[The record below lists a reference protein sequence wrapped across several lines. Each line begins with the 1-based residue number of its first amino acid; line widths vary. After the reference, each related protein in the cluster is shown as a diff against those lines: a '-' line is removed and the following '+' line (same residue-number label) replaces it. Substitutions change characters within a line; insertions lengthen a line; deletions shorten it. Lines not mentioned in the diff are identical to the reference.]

1 MTKHN
6 HLLAAMLLSI
16 GACASSSV
24 QAQNKLD
31 TAPASINLERE
42 KTLGKVNAVTADQ
55 PQKFDSTFQLSRTRE
70 SESTALT
77 ASQAKAAVP
86 TKPRAGEKTEMT
98 YGWALGSLP
107 PIETQAPSAKRL
119 IKRQAP
125 AFTEDGSLK
134 PQYTPDFSRQK
145 AQMAEL
151 AGRTVV
157 DLPRLELTGNGK
169 LPAAPTVQELAKL
182 SEQAWS
188 IADIVNIGLANSTV
202 LQSSGAQL
210 QAAADRTGQAR
221 ADYFPTLS
229 ARVAK
234 GHENSTV
241 LGSATDAHIYET
253 KALRLA
259 VPIYNR
265 TIHQNHLSAKKQ
277 EQSAKLKQQ
286 GALESVALSLTKATV
301 DVATTR
307 LNLDFS
313 DELLVQMNQIL
324 GYVEVRTQSGVT
336 SQSDLERARTRLLT
350 ATQGRLDL
358 QAAYKTALYELERL
372 LGQSPLALRLPMLN
386 ALPGLPTTKAEMRQ
400 LTTENNADIRALREN
415 VAAQEAAIA
424 AISGKVLPTVGLSL
438 ENDLNTNIS
447 TTSPELHNKRALVVL
462 AWGAS
467 MGGKEVYAE
476 SEARAELR
484 NRIAQLDE
492 ETKKIEQAIEAD
504 FALLQ
509 SATLRISAG
518 QSEQIAAARVTESVK
533 EQIKT
538 GRMGSLLDALD
549 ASERL
554 YGARSRVVAA
564 LGQQMQ
570 AQAQLLRWLGSLSQL
585 RETASLTLDT
595 GSAVLSGS
603 ANTQTAQK

>member
-1 MTKHN
+1 MNQRNYILT
-6 HLLAAMLLSI
+6 AMLLSI
-16 GACASSSV
+16 SACTSIPV
-24 QAQNKLD
+24 LAQNKLEPSF
-31 TAPASINLERE
+31 TSISSERE
-42 KTLGKVNAVTADQ
+42 KTLSKVNAVTADQ
-55 PQKFDSTFQLSRTRE
+55 PQSFDSTFQLAKTRE
-70 SESTALT
+70 SNNTALT
-77 ASQAKAAVP
+77 ERAAKEAQP
-86 TKPRAGEKTEMT
+86 TKPRNGQKTEMT
-98 YGWALGSLP
+98 QGWLLSSLP
-107 PIETQAPSAKRL
+107 PIETQAPSPKRL

-125 AFTEDGSLK
+125 VFSEDGSAK

-151 AGRTVV
+151 VGRTVV
-157 DLPRLELTGNGK
+157 DLPRLELTGSGK
-169 LPAAPTVQELAKL
+169 LPLTPAEKEMEKLAD
-182 SEQAWS
+182 QAWS
-188 IADIVNIGLANSTV
+188 IADVVSIGLANSPV

-210 QAAADRTGQAR
+210 QAATDRTGQAR

-234 GHENSTV
+234 GHENSTT
-241 LGSATDAHIYET
+241 LGSSTDAHIYET
-253 KALRLA
+253 KAVRLA

-265 TIHQNHLSAKKQ
+265 TTHQNHLSAKKQ
-277 EQSAKLKQQ
+277 EQSAKLKQR
-286 GALESVALSLTKATV
+286 GSVESVALSLTKATV
-301 DVATTR
+301 DLATTR

-313 DELLVQMNQIL
+313 DELLAQMNQIL
-324 GYVEVRTQSGVT
+324 SYVEVRTQSGVT
-336 SQSDLERARTRLLT
+336 SQADLERARTRLLT
-350 ATQGRLDL
+350 ATQTRLDL

-372 LGQSPLALRLPMLN
+372 VGQSPLALRLPALN
-386 ALPGLPTTKAEMRQ
+386 TLPGLPTTKAEIRQ
-400 LTTENNADIRALREN
+400 LTRENNADILALREN
-415 VAAQEAAIA
+415 VAAQEAAVA

-447 TTSPELHNKRALVVL
+447 ATSPELHNKRALVVL

-484 NRIAQLDE
+484 NRLAQLDE
-492 ETKKIEQAIEAD
+492 EVQKTEQAVEAD

-518 QSEQIAAARVTESVK
+518 QAEQIAAARVIESVK

-564 LGQQMQ
+564 LGQQIQ
-570 AQAQLLRWLGSLSQL
+570 AQAQLLRWMGGLSQL
-585 RETASLTLDT
+585 RDKANLMLDT
-595 GSAVLSGS
+595 GSSGVDS
-603 ANTQTAQK
+603 NISVQASQK

>member
-1 MTKHN
+1 MIKHN
-6 HLLAAMLLSI
+6 YILTAMLLSI
-16 GACASSSV
+16 GMSASNLTLAQDKKDADVSSIV
-24 QAQNKLD
+24 
-31 TAPASINLERE
+31 IERE

-55 PQKFDSTFQLSRTRE
+55 PKKYDTSYQLARTRE
-70 SESTALT
+70 SESTVLT
-77 ASQAKAAVP
+77 SLAAKESAP
-86 TKPRAGEKTEMT
+86 TKPRNADKTEVP

-107 PIETQAPSAKRL
+107 PIETQAPSPKRL

-125 AFTEDGSLK
+125 AFTEDGSSK

-145 AQMAEL
+145 AQLAEL
-151 AGRTVV
+151 AGRLVV
-157 DLPRLELTGNGK
+157 DLPRLELTVSGK
-169 LPAAPTVQELAKL
+169 LPAAPTAQELATL
-182 SEQAWS
+182 AEQAWS
-188 IADIVNIGLANSTV
+188 IADVVNIGLANSTV
-202 LQSSGAQL
+202 LQSSRAQL
-210 QAAADRTGQAR
+210 QAASDRTGQAR
-221 ADYFPTLS
+221 ADFFPTMS
-229 ARVAK
+229 ARIAK
-234 GHENSTV
+234 GHENSTS

-259 VPIYNR
+259 VPVYNR
-265 TIHQNHLSAKKQ
+265 TINQNHLSAKKQ
-277 EQSAKLKQQ
+277 EASARLKQQ
-286 GALESVALSLTKATV
+286 GALEAVALSLAKATV
-301 DVATTR
+301 DVATSR

-313 DELLVQMNQIL
+313 DDLLVQMNQIL

-358 QAAYKTALYELERL
+358 QASYKTALYELERL
-372 LGQSPLALRLPMLN
+372 VGQSPSALRLPMLN
-386 ALPGLPTTKAEMRQ
+386 ALPGLPTTKAEIRQ
-400 LTTENNADIRALREN
+400 LTKELNADLRALREN
-415 VAAQEAAIA
+415 VAAQEAAVA
-424 AISGKVLPTVGLSL
+424 AISGKVLPTVGISL
-438 ENDLNTNIS
+438 ENDLNSNVS
-447 TTSPELHNKRALVVL
+447 ATSPEQHNKRALVVL
-462 AWGAS
+462 SWSAS

-484 NRIAQLDE
+484 NRIAQLSE
-492 ETKKIEQAIEAD
+492 ETQKVEQAIEAD

-509 SATLRISAG
+509 SATLRIAAG

-570 AQAQLLRWLGSLSQL
+570 AQAQLLRWLGGLSEL
-585 RETASLTLDT
+585 RNTASLTLDIND
-595 GSAVLSGS
+595 SLMQ
-603 ANTQTAQK
+603 NNLAQKNAQK